1 MNCRV
6 QDELKGSSVCFG
18 YLYILQKLLSSG
30 LTADKKIVRLILKSL
45 DPVGLTKERDENLHV
60 MKIIHLVQI
69 ILGIL
74 MVMIS

>member
-1 MNCRV
+1 M
-6 QDELKGSSVCFG
+6 CFG

-45 DPVGLTKERDENLHV
+45 DPVGLTKERNENLHV
-60 MKIIHLVQI
+60 VKIIHLVQI
-69 ILGIL
+69 MLGIL

>member
-1 MNCRV
+1 M
-6 QDELKGSSVCFG
+6 
-18 YLYILQKLLSSG
+18 LQKLHSSG

-60 MKIIHLVQI
+60 VKIIHLVQI
-69 ILGIL
+69 MPDIL